1 MNINSIGSSAAL
13 QPVQRPS
20 FQATQAAPV
29 TSKASEEANESA
41 QARAQEASSNGGIDT
56 YA

>member
-1 MNINSIGSSAAL
+1 MNISSIGSSAAL
-13 QPVQRPS
+13 QQVQRPS

-29 TSKASEEANESA
+29 ASKASEEAGESS
-41 QARAQEASSNGGIDT
+41 QARAQESSSNGGIDT